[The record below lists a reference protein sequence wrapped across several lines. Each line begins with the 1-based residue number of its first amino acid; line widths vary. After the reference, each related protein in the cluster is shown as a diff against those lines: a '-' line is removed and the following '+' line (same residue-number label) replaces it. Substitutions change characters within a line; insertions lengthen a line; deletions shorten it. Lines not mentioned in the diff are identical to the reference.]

1 MKSADCHL
9 RLFSSVTEEG
19 NVGAVFDMESKN
31 WISDEWASDLED
43 GKRKA
48 EKIAQSLLRTL
59 PPIEWKKSF

>member
-1 MKSADCHL
+1 
-9 RLFSSVTEEG
+9 VTEEG